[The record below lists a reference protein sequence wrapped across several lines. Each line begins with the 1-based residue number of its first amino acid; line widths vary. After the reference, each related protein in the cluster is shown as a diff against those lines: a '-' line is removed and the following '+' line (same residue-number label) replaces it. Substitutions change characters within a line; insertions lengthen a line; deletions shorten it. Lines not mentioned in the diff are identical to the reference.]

1 MMTKAKKHTH
11 THTHTEDTIK
21 QRSLHILF
29 ASVSLHYFN
38 KKNDRPVELSQ
49 YLIWALEHFI
59 LPIKVYICRH
69 IFTCI
74 QGKIDNLKSRTAD
87 FLKNCSNWEGNSSCA
102 LNYHLALSSWVVS
115 SATIRYYRLRLCWT
129 DESAHLSTRTDSE
142 PLEPPHEPIWA
153 LVHFLKV
160 KMTSNIFR
168 QLTSWKK
175 LSWGGQQH
183 HHLIVK
189 PDSRCLA
196 SLVAWR
202 TGRECL
208 MPYQLVG
215 FGSVCSISTIFLLL
229 HMIKTGRLKKQKGLG
244 FTGALRG
251 APALYPRRSFWSFG
265 EKNFS
270 VFYFSIFYLGLFF
283 KLIHEPLRLEEGTLA
298 EDDSLSGSGLPCPW
312 QKGGGETSAIG
323 RVRQAP

>member
-129 DESAHLSTRTDSE
+129 DESAHLSTRTDSA
-142 PLEPPHEPIWA
+142 PLEPPHSPVWA

-208 MPYQLVG
+208 MPYQLAG
-215 FGSVCSISTIFLLL
+215 FGSVCSISTFPAPHDQDWTL
-229 HMIKTGRLKKQKGLG
+229 
-244 FTGALRG
+244 LRG
-251 APALYPRRSFWSFG
+251 MIITLID
-265 EKNFS
+265 EVKNLDVS
-270 VFYFSIFYLGLFF
+270 PDVNDSICTYMYTYVYIYIY
-283 KLIHEPLRLEEGTLA
+283 IHRYIYIDEY
-298 EDDSLSGSGLPCPW
+298 
-312 QKGGGETSAIG
+312 I
-323 RVRQAP
+323 